1 MNFHILE
8 ECRRCLQC
16 RKPSCTEGCPVG
28 TEIPKMIRLLLDGN
42 INESGEM
49 LFRNNPLSAICAL
62 VCQHEKVCEGH
73 CILAKK
79 QSPIQIGNIEH
90 YISDYYLNVL
100 DPQREEA
107 HNHRIAIIG
116 SGPAGL
122 SLAFFLVLKGY
133 GVTIF
138 EANEDIG
145 GVLRYGIPSFRLPKD
160 ILDRMRARL
169 REMGVKIRPNV
180 LIGSIVTVD
189 ELFRDGFDAVFIGTG
204 VWNPNKLNI
213 KGECLG
219 NVTYAID
226 FLRSPDAFDLGSS
239 VIVIGAGNS
248 AMDTA
253 RTALRQGARSVRILY
268 HRGPEDIPARDQE
281 VQYARIDGVKFEF
294 YRKALEITE
303 KGIDCEILRRPE
315 GAEKDPDGE
324 PGGHVFID
332 ADTIIVCISQGPRS
346 NIVSNTTGIDIND
359 RGLVVVDDCGR
370 TTREGVF
377 ASGDVVTG
385 PRTVVEAV
393 AFSKR
398 VEQAIDCYIRERC
411 TAGCPPG
418 PRRRKNP
425 SK

>member
-1 MNFHILE
+1 METSTNRGDAFS
-8 ECRRCLQC
+8 QQ
-16 RKPSCTEGCPVG
+16 PSFRHHALWSAST
-28 TEIPKMIRLLLDGN
+28 KK
-42 INESGEM
+42 SG
-49 LFRNNPLSAICAL
+49 
-62 VCQHEKVCEGH
+62 EGH

-107 HNHRIAIIG
+107 HNHRVAIIG

-160 ILDRMRARL
+160 ILDRMRERL

-180 LIGSIVTVD
+180 LIGSIGRWTNCS
-189 ELFRDGFDAVFIGTG
+189 GTDSTPSSSERASG
-204 VWNPNKLNI
+204 I
-213 KGECLG
+213 RTSSTSRG
-219 NVTYAID
+219 NVSGTSRM
-226 FLRSPDAFDLGSS
+226 RSISCALGRFRPR
-239 VIVIGAGNS
+239 VVRHRDRAGNS

-303 KGIDCEILRRPE
+303 KGIDCEILGRPE

-324 PGGHVFID
+324 PGEHVFLD
-332 ADTIIVCISQGPRS
+332 ADTIIVCISQGPR
-346 NIVSNTTGIDIND
+346 
-359 RGLVVVDDCGR
+359 
-370 TTREGVF
+370 
-377 ASGDVVTG
+377 
-385 PRTVVEAV
+385 
-393 AFSKR
+393 
-398 VEQAIDCYIRERC
+398 
-411 TAGCPPG
+411 
-418 PRRRKNP
+418 
-425 SK
+425 